1 VTARG
6 HRPDMQRRRTLNCG
20 LALALL
26 ALGAG
31 AAAETGVRAWTHTG
45 VSPGLHTLERSVA
58 VPYPPD
64 AGVPHNAVITR
75 VHAGRDHAGNADI
88 QSFLCWNGVDQ
99 CVEIQGPSVN
109 TAAFRGLPANQPLY
123 LVHRL
128 RAWRGAAKPVF
139 VRGTV
144 TVWYAQTESA
154 HTQP

>member
-1 VTARG
+1 
-6 HRPDMQRRRTLNCG
+6 MQRRRTLSCG

-26 ALGAG
+26 SLSAG

-99 CVEIQGPSVN
+99 CVEIQGPSLN

-123 LVHRL
+123 LVHRP
-128 RAWRGAAKPVF
+128 RAWRGAARPVF
-139 VRGTV
+139 VKGAV
-144 TVWYAQTESA
+144 TVWYARPESA
-154 HTQP
+154 PAQP